1 MGNSIVFNNDDQASV
16 KKSII
21 EITNGWFDP
30 KEIYFSMKG
39 RGITD
44 RSEFWSESEY
54 LLWCI
59 SNELSIAPQEFNWK
73 FKQIC
78 QRLDLMLMA
87 YHCTRASRPEDFI
100 NNGILPFKRDSVNG
114 FFFRIGR
121 CFSSLFFVRRR

>member
-59 SNELSIAPQEFNWK
+59 
-73 FKQIC
+73 
-78 QRLDLMLMA
+78 LMNYL
-87 YHCTRASRPEDFI
+87 
-100 NNGILPFKRDSVNG
+100 
-114 FFFRIGR
+114 
-121 CFSSLFFVRRR
+121 